1 MSILNEIFAHKRQE
15 LARQKRER
23 PLEAV
28 IAAAQAAQAAP
39 PPRDFVGALRSRAE
53 AEGDAARPALIAE
66 VKRGSPSRGVLAH
79 DFDPLRLARLYRDN
93 GAAAISVLTDERY
106 FGGRLAYLEAI
117 AGLAGRPPLLRKD
130 FIFDLY
136 QVHEARAAGSDAIL
150 LIVAGLSGERLAN
163 LHALAGSLGMAA
175 LVEVHTQRELE
186 LALLLKPGLIGI
198 NNRDLRDFSVS
209 LETTLA
215 LLPYVPPGV
224 VVVSES
230 GIRGRR
236 DVDKLGEAGVQA
248 VLVGEALVAAPDT
261 AAKARELSGAVQ
273 EVR

>member
-28 IAAAQAAQAAP
+28 IAAAQAAP